1 MQAAAKEAAAKEAE
15 APDNKDSKVSD
26 KVKLAQNQQVEQSL
40 CTKVDQSLYDF
51 IVNVHDKRGQPD
63 GAFQATASEALFMS
77 RSNRVLGWIS
87 DGSQNLAE
95 RLTKISNP
103 QKIADELYL
112 AVLSRYP
119 DQEETAIVNVYLE
132 KSPEEKQSA
141 LHDLV
146 WALVSCAEFR
156 FQH

>member
-1 MQAAAKEAAAKEAE
+1 
-15 APDNKDSKVSD
+15 
-26 KVKLAQNQQVEQSL
+26 
-40 CTKVDQSLYDF
+40 
-51 IVNVHDKRGQPD
+51 VHDKRGQPD

-87 DGSQNLAE
+87 DGSQNLAV